1 MNIVREAIHE
11 ITEHPMELIISD
23 MELES
28 ELGID
33 SIKKIMLMQNLLD
46 KISGEKKNQL
56 IEEYGVEKLI
66 TLQTVRELEEIL
78 EEKEPARCEVKEILA
93 EITGFQKE
101 EIREDMDLDML
112 GVDSIKK
119 MQLLNRVLDSVKL
132 EEVNITNYNIEQIMR
147 MNSVGEFENL
157 FHALHSENKICTQ
170 IELDNTNKMSAEND
184 TLPMNFSQYLFFM
197 SYWSTGTLSLS
208 SRIRLKGEFDY
219 NAAVA

>member
-66 TLQTVRELEEIL
+66 TL
-78 EEKEPARCEVKEILA
+78 
-93 EITGFQKE
+93 
-101 EIREDMDLDML
+101 
-112 GVDSIKK
+112 
-119 MQLLNRVLDSVKL
+119 
-132 EEVNITNYNIEQIMR
+132 
-147 MNSVGEFENL
+147 
-157 FHALHSENKICTQ
+157 
-170 IELDNTNKMSAEND
+170 
-184 TLPMNFSQYLFFM
+184 
-197 SYWSTGTLSLS
+197 
-208 SRIRLKGEFDY
+208 
-219 NAAVA
+219 